1 MDDQQLDKYRNDLE
15 FIRLTAQQ
23 FIRDCERM
31 GFDVEIDVQQL
42 TGILHLQMCVEPYL
56 KQWCKEENARLTS
69 LLYQI
74 DIPEHLYP
82 ERGPCSD
89 IPGLTALVV
98 KRELIKVILKKLYSK

>member
-31 GFDVEIDVQQL
+31 GFQVDFDVQQL
-42 TGILHLQMCVEPYL
+42 TGILHMQMCVEPYL
-56 KQWCKEENARLTS
+56 KQWCKEENSRLAS

-74 DIPEHLYP
+74 DIPEQHYP

-98 KRELIKVILKKLYSK
+98 KSELIKVILKKLYSK